1 MKKLISFL
9 VALLYSVNLVAQEA
23 SNSSVEMADSFR
35 ADGKIYVVVAVVLI
49 ILAGMFIY
57 LIRLD
62 GKVSKIEKEVEN
74 Q

>member
-1 MKKLISFL
+1 MKKIVSFL
-9 VALLYSVNLVAQEA
+9 VALLFSMNLMAQEA

-35 ADGKIYVVVAVVLI
+35 SDGKIYVVVAVVLI